1 MYEYLTGKATIL
13 SADALAIDA
22 GGVGYRV
29 SVTPR
34 TAGNIQDGDA
44 VRLYIHMQAYSQ
56 VNDIS
61 FVLFG
66 FPTREEREM
75 FERLLSVSGIG
86 PKVAMAVLSRL
97 SVNELAIAIMAE
109 DAAALSKINGIGA
122 KTAQR
127 IILELKGK
135 VQGKDA
141 AGSAFTTAEQEKGGI
156 LQEAIAALTALG
168 YAPSEAAR
176 AVSSA
181 KEGAKTVEE
190 LILKALK
197 GMNDRR

>member
-1 MYEYLTGKATIL
+1 MYEYLSGKATIL
-13 SADALAIDA
+13 SPDALAIEA

-29 SVTPR
+29 SVSPQAASR
-34 TAGNIQDGDA
+34 IQDGDTIK
-44 VRLYIHMQAYSQ
+44 LYIHMQAYSQ
-56 VNDIS
+56 VNDIT

-75 FERLLSVSGIG
+75 FDRLLSVSGIG
-86 PKVAMAVLSRL
+86 SKVAMAVLSRL

-109 DAAALSKINGIGA
+109 DAATLNKINGIGA

-141 AGSAFTTAEQEKGGI
+141 GGNAFLIPEQEKGGI

-176 AVSSA
+176 AVSAA